1 VLSQLGHGAHEAS
14 RQEFLR
20 DVKALEL
27 VHGLN
32 LLLALGACV
41 IQSLVLL
48 LDEVDLT
55 FDFLLPLLVIV
66 FLALLVLLFE
76 FADLLELSLF
86 LHFKNGLLN

>member
-1 VLSQLGHGAHEAS
+1 M
-14 RQEFLR
+14 
-20 DVKALEL
+20 EL

-32 LLLALGACV
+32 LLLALSACV

-48 LDEVDLT
+48 LDEIDLT

-86 LHFKNGLLN
+86 LDFKNGLLN

>member
-1 VLSQLGHGAHEAS
+1 M
-14 RQEFLR
+14 
-20 DVKALEL
+20 
-27 VHGLN
+27 HGLN
-32 LLLALGACV
+32 LLLALSACV

-48 LDEVDLT
+48 LDEIDLT

-86 LHFKNGLLN
+86 LDFKNGLLN

>member
-1 VLSQLGHGAHEAS
+1 MLSQLGHGAHEAS

-48 LDEVDLT
+48 LDEVDLS
-55 FDFLLPLLVIV
+55 FEFLLPLIFGGGQRKLRSSRAGRI
-66 FLALLVLLFE
+66 
-76 FADLLELSLF
+76 D
-86 LHFKNGLLN
+86 NTTID